1 LRSSRCGPFPRRRGW
16 SARLKTRLLLW
27 FLAAIVLAFAVSSMT
42 LGLTRPEGSE
52 NPTQVVAKRVQ
63 TKLSKDW
70 NDPAACNRYVNEL
83 RDATG
88 LDFDLVRDVNKL
100 PNRSRRHRGGG
111 MTFEDGIAYVP
122 IVRDGNVVGALA
134 LHSSGGPPGPLRL
147 VLGLFVG
154 ALVLAGVA
162 RKVAKRI
169 SRPLEQVAS
178 AAERFG
184 EGDLGARTGLDAGAR
199 ASRHVA
205 DEVREVAYAFDEMAG
220 RIERVVRDQREL
232 LAAISHEI
240 RSPLGRARV
249 GLEIVREE
257 ASPEAKKTLESI
269 DRELKEVDAI
279 LGDLLAAARAGLSDA
294 RLEDVALLPWL
305 RGRLAALSRPDLP
318 PLELDVDESAAG
330 VSGDGDGDGN
340 VGAKLH
346 VACDQ
351 ALLGRALSNL
361 VNNAMAHGH
370 ASNEPITVRVEQ
382 DRDEVRV
389 LVRDRGPG
397 IPEELLP
404 RVFEPFV
411 KGDKARTPHKNGPS
425 GGSGLGLALVSRIAE
440 AHGGRAFAQNHTD
453 VDGRVDGAEVGLSLP
468 RGKRANLAQ
477 AAQAP

>member
-1 LRSSRCGPFPRRRGW
+1 MRASRCGPFPRRRGW

-42 LGLTRPEGSE
+42 LGLTRPEGAE

-70 NDPAACNRYVNEL
+70 NNPAACDRYVSEL

-88 LDFDLVRDVNKL
+88 LDFDLVRDVEKL
-100 PNRSRRHRGGG
+100 PKRSRHHRAGG

-122 IVRDGNVVGALA
+122 IVREGNVVGALA
-134 LHSSGGPPGPLRL
+134 LHSTGGAPGPLRL

-154 ALVLAGVA
+154 AMVLAGVA

-184 EGDLGARTGLDAGAR
+184 EGDLGARTGLDSGAR
-199 ASRHVA
+199 ASRHVS

-249 GLEIVREE
+249 GLEIARED

-318 PLELDVDESAAG
+318 PLELDVDESATAELGDAG
-330 VSGDGDGDGN
+330 GPN
-340 VGAKLH
+340 LH

-370 ASNEPITVRVEQ
+370 ASDEPITVRVEQ
-382 DRDEVRV
+382 DREEVRV

-425 GGSGLGLALVSRIAE
+425 GGTGLGLALVSRIAE
-440 AHGGRAFAQNHTD
+440 AHGGRAFAQNHTG
-453 VDGRVDGAEVGLSLP
+453 VDGRIDGAEVGLSLP
-468 RGKRANLAQ
+468 RTKRANLAQ
-477 AAQAP
+477 GAQAP

>member
-1 LRSSRCGPFPRRRGW
+1 MRASRCGPFPRRRGW

-27 FLAAIVLAFAVSSMT
+27 FLAAIVLAFAISSMT

-70 NDPAACNRYVNEL
+70 NDPVACNRYVSEL

-88 LDFDLVRDVNKL
+88 LDFDLVRDVNRL
-100 PNRSRRHRGGG
+100 PTRSRRHRGGG

-134 LHSSGGPPGPLRL
+134 LHSTGGPPGPLRL

-154 ALVLAGVA
+154 AMVLAGVA

-249 GLEIVREE
+249 GLEIARED

-318 PLELDVDESAAG
+318 PLELDVDESAAAEL
-330 VSGDGDGDGN
+330 GD
-340 VGAKLH
+340 VGGANLQ

-370 ASNEPITVRVEQ
+370 ASDEPITVRVEQ
-382 DRDEVRV
+382 DREEVRV

-425 GGSGLGLALVSRIAE
+425 GGTGLGLALVSRIAE
-440 AHGGRAFAQNHTD
+440 AHGGRAFAQNHTG
-453 VDGRVDGAEVGLSLP
+453 VDGRIDGAEVGLSLP
-468 RGKRANLAQ
+468 RTKRANLAQ
-477 AAQAP
+477 GAQAP